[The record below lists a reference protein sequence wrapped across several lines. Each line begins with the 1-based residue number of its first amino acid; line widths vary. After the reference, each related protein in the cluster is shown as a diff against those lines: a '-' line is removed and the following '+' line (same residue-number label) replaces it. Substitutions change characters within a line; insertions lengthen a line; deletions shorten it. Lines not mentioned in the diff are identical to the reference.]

1 MNWNERLKQTRTSL
15 GITKSD
21 LAKAVGV
28 SAPTMTHWE
37 SGEIKM
43 IDGENLLRLSD
54 ALGVSPHW
62 LMWGKKASVSEDQEA
77 YEIAAAILRVKNSS
91 QKEAIFAQLKAFG
104 AL

>member
-1 MNWNERLKQTRTSL
+1 VNWNERLKQTRTAR

-21 LAKAVGV
+21 LAKTVGV
-28 SAPTMTHWE
+28 SAPTMTDWE
-37 SGEIKM
+37 SGEIKR

-62 LMWGKKASVSEDQEA
+62 LMWGKPASVSTDQEVH
-77 YEIAAAILRVKNSS
+77 EIAAAILRVKNGS
-91 QKEAIFAQLKAFG
+91 QKEAILAQLKAFG